1 MSKTALITGS
11 TKGLGLATANFLAN
25 SGINIL
31 LTGRSQEK
39 LNEILETLPKKSD
52 RHHAFCVDLTQEL
65 QLKTC
70 LRKIAENNLMPD
82 IIIHNVGGVV
92 EGDGQPLNVDVLRRS
107 MKINL
112 EVALVINEFFL
123 PVMLEKHEGRI
134 IHISS
139 DASLTGMAA
148 PGYVAAKAAVNAYV
162 KSAARFYA
170 KYNIMVCGIL
180 PGIFEHEESAWAI
193 KKKNNPEYYQNKLKE
208 MPLGRF
214 GRTEEIASII
224 ADLAC
229 SETMMC
235 AGSLIQLNGA
245 YA

>member
-107 MKINL
+107 MKSIL
-112 EVALVINEFFL
+112 AAQFVSLLLVL
-123 PVMLEKHEGRI
+123 P
-134 IHISS
+134 
-139 DASLTGMAA
+139 
-148 PGYVAAKAAVNAYV
+148 
-162 KSAARFYA
+162 
-170 KYNIMVCGIL
+170 
-180 PGIFEHEESAWAI
+180 
-193 KKKNNPEYYQNKLKE
+193 
-208 MPLGRF
+208 
-214 GRTEEIASII
+214 
-224 ADLAC
+224 
-229 SETMMC
+229 
-235 AGSLIQLNGA
+235 
-245 YA
+245 